1 MKRIYSPFT
10 LTKLPALPKPTK
22 KTEKRIPPLESHYK
36 SYGLSPKEKMYIIA
50 SCQTRTSQYTFL
62 KSLAAN
68 AIKNRKIFALYGYCN
83 AVRKALVERG
93 WVEKIPASRMNL
105 SRIRNGIYT
114 SKADIHSEL
123 ERLLLSNLVEKYS
136 PNFIWT
142 SREEFKDNTID
153 MTSDYTTIVNKL
165 RIDALWTTKQ
175 GLCSSMKRNYWFYIE
190 NVAEVNVPRTYNSY
204 ESGEIEGFISD
215 FKITA
220 CTSLLKWA
228 LSMVANDR
236 PVFVRSGKIP
246 MNVLLFALNRCKEYL
261 FKKQNKDI
269 DRSVTPVSSGQW
281 NSFLKKYY
289 QIISKAEVFEADK
302 NNQLPLYLG
311 YAKLFL
317 KEIYKYRPQLS
328 CEGCHNIWIVK
339 PAHCSRGRGIT
350 MASKLGVLS
359 EMLCKTTSKYV
370 VQKYI
375 GLY

>member
-1 MKRIYSPFT
+1 
-10 LTKLPALPKPTK
+10 
-22 KTEKRIPPLESHYK
+22 
-36 SYGLSPKEKMYIIA
+36 
-50 SCQTRTSQYTFL
+50 
-62 KSLAAN
+62 
-68 AIKNRKIFALYGYCN
+68 
-83 AVRKALVERG
+83 
-93 WVEKIPASRMNL
+93 MNL

-165 RIDALWTTKQ
+165 RIDASWTTKQ

-236 PVFVRSGKIP
+236 PVFIRSGKIP

-281 NSFLKKYY
+281 NSFLK
-289 QIISKAEVFEADK
+289 
-302 NNQLPLYLG
+302 N
-311 YAKLFL
+311 
-317 KEIYKYRPQLS
+317 
-328 CEGCHNIWIVK
+328 
-339 PAHCSRGRGIT
+339 
-350 MASKLGVLS
+350 
-359 EMLCKTTSKYV
+359 TTK
-370 VQKYI
+370 
-375 GLY
+375 